1 MNNTILAPGLLCDE
15 TVWKPVLDRLDSSTT
30 VADFSH
36 QDDLTAMAYDALALR
51 TGPLNVAGHSMGAR
65 VAMEMARLA
74 PERVEKLALLDTGIH
89 PLRDGE
95 IEKREEIVRFAY
107 EKGMAA
113 LAERWLPGMVNK
125 TNQMNEALMSTL
137 TNMVLRKT
145 PDLHARQIKALVGRP
160 DAASYLSQIECP
172 VLLIVGRQ
180 DQWSPVSQHEDMQDL
195 LPNARLEIIED
206 AGHFAPV
213 ERPKKVTDLI
223 EAFFE

>member
-15 TVWKPVLDRLDSSTT
+15 TVWKPVLERLDSSAT

-36 QDDLTAMAYDALALR
+36 QDDLTLMAHDALALS
-51 TGPLNVAGHSMGAR
+51 TGSLNVAGHSMGAR
-65 VAMEMARLA
+65 VAMEIARLA

-113 LAERWLPGMVNK
+113 LAERWLPGMVNE

-195 LPNARLEIIED
+195 LPNAHLEIIED

-223 EAFFE
+223 EDFFE

>member
-180 DQWSPVSQHEDMQDL
+180 DQWSPVSQHEEMQDL